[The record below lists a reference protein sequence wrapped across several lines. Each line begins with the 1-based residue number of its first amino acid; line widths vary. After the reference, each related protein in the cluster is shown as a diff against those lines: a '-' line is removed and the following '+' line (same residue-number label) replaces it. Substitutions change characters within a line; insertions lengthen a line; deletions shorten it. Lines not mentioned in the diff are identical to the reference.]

1 MTTTGFIFD
10 TEGGACLAR
19 VIDDGRVFD
28 ATTDGRQI
36 GTVSDRN
43 VYDMQGNVVGHLRP
57 DGQFDGATP
66 ETFKNLLWGVPDAE
80 R

>member
-1 MTTTGFIFD
+1 MATTGFIFD
-10 TEGGACLAR
+10 
-19 VIDDGRVFD
+19 
-28 ATTDGRQI
+28 
-36 GTVSDRN
+36 
-43 VYDMQGNVVGHLRP
+43 RP